1 MSVIE
6 WKTDEGVAILA
17 MNNEE
22 NRHNLLFVK
31 AMLEI
36 LDEIEKDKSISSVVV
51 TSSDK
56 KNWSQGID
64 LTWLMSEIQKGE
76 YQAVKDFLYGMND
89 IFKRILLYPVPVI
102 AAINGHAVANGAIL
116 ACACDFRFMRSDRG
130 FFFFPE
136 IDINIP
142 FLPGMVAL
150 VKKSIPG
157 YKFEE
162 MVFTGKRYVASEL
175 EKHNI
180 IHGICDDGEVLIK
193 ETISFAKSFKKGR
206 GIFGEMKKRMHRE
219 ITDIIDKEDPSL
231 IESLSLIVS

>member
-1 MSVIE
+1 MPVIE
-6 WKTDEGVAILA
+6 WKPDEGVAVVV
-17 MNNEE
+17 MNNGE
-22 NRHNLLFVK
+22 NRHNPLFVK
-31 AMLEI
+31 SMLEI
-36 LDEIEKDKSISSVVV
+36 LDEIEEDKSISAVVI
-51 TSSDK
+51 TSSDE

-64 LTWLMSEIQKGE
+64 LTWIMGEIQAGE
-76 YQAVKDFLYGMND
+76 HQTVKDFLYGINA

-102 AAINGHAVANGAIL
+102 AGINGHAVANAAIL

-142 FLPGMVAL
+142 FLPGMIAI

-162 MVFTGKRYVASEL
+162 MVFTGKRYAASEL
-175 EKHNI
+175 EKYNI
-180 IHGICDDGEVLIK
+180 IHGMCENEEALME
-193 ETISFAKSFKKGR
+193 ETVSFAKSFKKGR

-219 ITDIIDKEDPSL
+219 IIDIIDGEDPSF
-231 IESLSLIVS
+231 IENLSLVVT

>member
-1 MSVIE
+1 MPVIE
-6 WKTDEGVAILA
+6 WKADEGVAVVV
-17 MNNEE
+17 MNNGE
-22 NRHNLLFVK
+22 NRHNPLFVK
-31 AMLEI
+31 SMLEI
-36 LDEIEKDKSISSVVV
+36 LDEIEEDKSISSVVI
-51 TSSDK
+51 TSSDN

-64 LTWLMSEIQKGE
+64 LAWIMGEIQEGKH
-76 YQAVKDFLYGMND
+76 QAVKDFLYGIND

-102 AAINGHAVANGAIL
+102 AGINGHTVGNGSIL

-142 FLPGMVAL
+142 FLPGMIAL

-162 MVFTGKRYVASEL
+162 MVFTGKRYAAAEL
-175 EKHNI
+175 EKYNI
-180 IHGICDDGEVLIK
+180 IYGICENEEVLME
-193 ETISFAKSFKKGR
+193 ETVSFAKSFTKGR

-219 ITDIIDKEDPSL
+219 IIDIIDEIDPPL
-231 IESLSLIVS
+231 IENLSLIVT